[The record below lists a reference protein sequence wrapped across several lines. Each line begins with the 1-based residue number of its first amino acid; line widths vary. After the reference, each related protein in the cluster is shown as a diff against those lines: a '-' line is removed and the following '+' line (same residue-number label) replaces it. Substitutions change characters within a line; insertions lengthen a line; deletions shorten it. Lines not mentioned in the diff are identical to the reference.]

1 MMCKVLKVSR
11 SGYYSW
17 SKREPS
23 KRSIENQILV
33 EHIRKIYKESKG
45 TYGSP
50 RITEELKV
58 NYVHVSRPRIARLM
72 KKANIRSITK
82 KRFVVTT
89 DSKHALPVAPNLLD
103 ISVMLTPVSVIL
115 TPLAEYGSKNR

>member
-17 SKREPS
+17 SKRKPS

-33 EHIRKIYKESKG
+33 EHIRKIHKESKG

-50 RITEELKV
+50 RITEELKI

-72 KKANIRSITK
+72 KKTNIRSITK
-82 KRFVVTT
+82 R
-89 DSKHALPVAPNLLD
+89 DLS
-103 ISVMLTPVSVIL
+103 
-115 TPLAEYGSKNR
+115 